1 MHTLVSPCY
10 ISAAQP
16 AWKVLDDTYLEIRL
30 DYVCK
35 PFRKLRLAVSGSE
48 ATERNVRQ
56 DSTRFAVRLLVEIG
70 C

>member
-10 ISAAQP
+10 IPAAQP
-16 AWKVLDDTYLEIRL
+16 AWKVLGYAYLEIVL
-30 DYVCK
+30 DYVCET
-35 PFRKLRLAVSGSE
+35 FRKLRLTVSGSE

-56 DSTRFAVRLLVEIG
+56 DSTRFAVRLWVEIR